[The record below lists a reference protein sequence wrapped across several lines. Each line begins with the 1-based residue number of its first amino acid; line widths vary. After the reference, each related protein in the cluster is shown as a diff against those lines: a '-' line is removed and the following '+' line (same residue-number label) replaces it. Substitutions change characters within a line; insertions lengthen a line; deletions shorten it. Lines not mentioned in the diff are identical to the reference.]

1 MKHYWAKAENFVRG
15 LSSLNN
21 TAAEQAEEIS
31 HELRFN
37 NISLHAAPL
46 VVDEELSRDIVRICI
61 EWDTEGQLAE
71 HAVYGNSLLENKIKS
86 LAVSI
91 NPAWTQ
97 KKLLIKM
104 NSFRNLQAELFV
116 SCS

>member
-46 VVDEELSRDIVRICI
+46 VVDEELS
-61 EWDTEGQLAE
+61 EPPL
-71 HAVYGNSLLENKIKS
+71 S
-86 LAVSI
+86 
-91 NPAWTQ
+91 
-97 KKLLIKM
+97 
-104 NSFRNLQAELFV
+104 ELV
-116 SCS
+116 EASVAAA